1 VVEQARLSA
10 WVQGRVQGVGYR
22 YWIRG
27 RARDLGLRGS
37 ATNLPDGRVAIVAQ
51 GPRDACQALL
61 DAMDSA
67 AAPGFVGDVVHSWGE
82 PTNEPNGFRVG

>member
-1 VVEQARLSA
+1 VGEQARLSA

-37 ATNLPDGRVAIVAQ
+37 ATNLPDGRVAVVAQ
-51 GPRDACQALL
+51 GPRAACEALL
-61 DAMDSA
+61 AALDSDD
-67 AAPGFVGDVVHSWGE
+67 APGFVGAVVHSWGE
-82 PTNEPNGFRVG
+82 PTKEPDEFGVG